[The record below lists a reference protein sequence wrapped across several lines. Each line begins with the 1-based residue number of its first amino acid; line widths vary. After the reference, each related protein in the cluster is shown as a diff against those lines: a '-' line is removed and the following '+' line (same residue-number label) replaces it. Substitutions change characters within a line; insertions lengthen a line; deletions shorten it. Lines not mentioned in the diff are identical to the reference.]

1 MNKHPHAELM
11 KLYAEDAMTT
21 EHPWRLWE
29 VRQKDIGAWSDLV
42 RHPSWYL
49 GSEYRRKPKVVEI
62 DGVTFPVPITS
73 TFNDSENQEY
83 FTINVT
89 DSGVAAA
96 RIKRSSMK
104 VDKFHALLNQGMIFE
119 NAEDCKRYIEALT
132 ELNKKIISRLDEN
145 SQKENSNG

>member
-11 KLYAEDAMTT
+11 KQYAEDAMKTAT
-21 EHPWRLWE
+21 PWRLWE
-29 VRQKDIGAWSDLV
+29 TRQKGNGGWCDLIQ
-42 RHPSWYL
+42 HPQWYL
-49 GSEYRRKPKVVEI
+49 GSEYRRKPKVVKI
-62 DGVTFPVPITS
+62 DGVAFPVPITS

-104 VDKFHALLNQGMIFE
+104 VDKFQALLNQGMIFE
-119 NAEDCKRYIEALT
+119 NAEDCKRYVEALS
-132 ELNKKIISRLDEN
+132 ELNNKIISRLYEK
-145 SQKENSNG
+145 SGKED